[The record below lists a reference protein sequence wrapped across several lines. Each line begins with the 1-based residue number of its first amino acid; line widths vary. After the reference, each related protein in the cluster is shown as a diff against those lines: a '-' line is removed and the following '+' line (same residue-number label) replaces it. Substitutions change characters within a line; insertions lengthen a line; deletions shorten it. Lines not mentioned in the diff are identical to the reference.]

1 VKSTNIKLLFNDFP
15 LRKQK
20 QLFRR
25 VRINE
30 FPQTYGDEDGFM
42 SDESEYEGGHTPR
55 RGGRRRSRLDHLD
68 IALDEAVAQ
77 GRQLKNMSRKMKDS
91 LRDDLLDL

>member
-1 VKSTNIKLLFNDFP
+1 LPQPPPPPPPPQYIVPVYTAP
-15 LRKQK
+15 P
-20 QLFRR
+20 RR